1 EILDGFVACVTPKQQ
16 LDFRGG
22 WVAMAQG
29 PMMTLAT
36 AELGAQEY
44 RVLLALMARLDFE
57 NLLVLSQAELAE
69 QLGMQKQNVNRA
81 VRRLVSLGVLLEGP
95 KIGIHRSYRLN
106 PRFGWKGSAQG
117 HRKAMQERMKASRIE
132 RVIEGGIPTSDEA
145 MDI

>member
-1 EILDGFVACVTPKQQ
+1 
-16 LDFRGG
+16 
-22 WVAMAQG
+22 
-29 PMMTLAT
+29 
-36 AELGAQEY
+36 
-44 RVLLALMARLDFE
+44 
-57 NLLVLSQAELAE
+57 
-69 QLGMQKQNVNRA
+69 
-81 VRRLVSLGVLLEGP
+81 SLGVLLEGP